1 MNIAANNW
9 ERVNVQNL
17 ESFLQTFKLHS
28 KIKKQEYFS
37 SSSSYTITRFFR
49 LAGVINWMITEQR
62 YQEATSI
69 INDYNLQEFMD
80 MKAVLHTLL
89 ENNKVLEAERL
100 SAENIDYQKV
110 RIDNEAS

>member
-1 MNIAANNW
+1 MNIAASNW
-9 ERVNVQNL
+9 QRVNAQNL

-28 KIKKQEYFS
+28 RINKQEYFPS
-37 SSSSYTITRFFR
+37 SSSCTITRLFR
-49 LAGVINWMITEQR
+49 LAGVINSMITEQR

-100 SAENIDYQKV
+100 SVENIDYQKV
-110 RIDNEAS
+110 QIGNLSC